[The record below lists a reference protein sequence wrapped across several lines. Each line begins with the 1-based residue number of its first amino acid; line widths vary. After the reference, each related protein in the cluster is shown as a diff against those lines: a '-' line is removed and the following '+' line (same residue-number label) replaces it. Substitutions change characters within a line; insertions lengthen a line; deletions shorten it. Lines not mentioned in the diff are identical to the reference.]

1 MTKYS
6 FTTAYTVLEVM
17 KIYIDVFFV
26 FNFLI
31 DYLSLYAS
39 GRFLFLSVSARRLSL
54 GSLLGALWSVIF
66 LFLPSL
72 FFLHLPIAWLMAVI
86 SFGQKSVKATALF
99 LLTEMAFGG
108 ITEAFRALFVF
119 LPERGV
125 KLGAFIT
132 LIGIAFFS
140 FYDLYKIYIKK
151 RINAISVRADLV
163 LQGKIRQLNILID
176 SGNLAVEATT
186 KRRVIF
192 VKEKRIFRCEK
203 EKERFLESVRLIAVP
218 IKTAA
223 GERIKY
229 GFIPEK
235 IIFSDKKY
243 NCEKFMIVPD
253 TEGCEFGGFDG
264 IIGVV

>member
-1 MTKYS
+1 
-6 FTTAYTVLEVM
+6 M

-26 FNFLI
+26 LNFLI

-39 GRFLFLSVSARRLSL
+39 GRFLFLSVSASRLSL
-54 GSLLGALWSVIF
+54 GALLGSLWSVIF
-66 LFLPSL
+66 LFLPYL

-86 SFGQKSVKATALF
+86 SFRQKSVKVTALF
-99 LLTEMAFGG
+99 LVTEMAFGG
-108 ITEAFRALFVF
+108 ITEALRALFVF
-119 LPERGV
+119 LPERGI
-125 KLGAFIT
+125 KLGAFIL

-151 RINAISVRADLV
+151 RINALSVTADLT
-163 LQGKIRQLNILID
+163 LGGKTRQVNLLID
-176 SGNLAVEATT
+176 SGNLAVESAT
-186 KRRVIF
+186 KRRIIF
-192 VKEKRIFRCEK
+192 L
-203 EKERFLESVRLIAVP
+203 KERRLFYSEEEKDRFLNNVRLIAVP

-223 GERIKY
+223 GEGIKY
-229 GFIPEK
+229 GFIPER

-243 NCEKFMIVPD
+243 NGEKFMIVPD